1 MNNSEIRDTFL
12 KLPKADVHSHLH
24 LAGSQKR
31 FKEKYPE
38 ANLTFP
44 KSFDGLS
51 GMIDFIYRQLN
62 TILVEGKDVI
72 NFMEIAIESAIDD
85 NVTLL
90 EASVDLNLARFF
102 DGKVEKIIEITR
114 HLKEKYKSTL
124 LSLFIF

>member
-51 GMIDFIYRQLN
+51 GMISFIYEKLN

-72 NFMEIAIESAIDD
+72 IFIE
-85 NVTLL
+85 LL
-90 EASVDLNLARFF
+90 L
-102 DGKVEKIIEITR
+102 
-114 HLKEKYKSTL
+114 
-124 LSLFIF
+124 